1 MPCHDTS
8 GREMNF
14 KSTLN
19 EICTEDIQL
28 ILILDRVD
36 EDSTKRILRILGEFP
51 NLDYELISGSYG
63 NPGAARNAGL
73 KLTKGDWVAFWD
85 FDDVP
90 NSRALRTDFFAA
102 EKEGYDAVI
111 GGYEVLDFCNN
122 NKTVAHYL
130 GPDYLAKIG
139 LNPGIW
145 RFIFSKKSI
154 ENLNFPHISMGEDQ
168 VFIGQFFRN
177 SPRILVSKGI
187 FYRYFV
193 GDPRQ
198 TTKNRRLLWDLMIS
212 SEILLKAINDKT
224 AENKNLIAKLVF
236 RQLVTSIVRGEPKLK
251 ARAICKLIKNW
262 RVLQLSLR
270 SPNERKVMVHLTGG
284 LGNQL
289 FQFAAATSFSGGR
302 GIELETTF
310 GRPRMN
316 QKCEPEILSFEL
328 PNTWNIRN
336 KRFGSQ
342 IISKV
347 LGFNLR
353 KGINPSRFEE
363 RAPMDFLIGLL
374 SDLILTLFLKT
385 NVHVE
390 ASNGV
395 GFSSPLLYPNR
406 TNYLIGYF
414 QSYKWASSLEVLP
427 QLQQLR
433 SKDWNLTIEKWVE
446 ISKIERP
453 LVVHFRLGDYKLEKN
468 FGNLSKDYYE
478 DAINLGWEMGNYGK
492 IWVFSDEIEVAKK
505 LFGIEILDS
514 ARWIDT
520 SDESSANVLE
530 IMRMGNGY
538 IIANSSFSWWGAFL
552 SHSENPVVIA
562 PSPWFKGEEEPVD
575 LIPPHWM
582 RLNAKWN

>member
-1 MPCHDTS
+1 MLSIIMPCHDTS

-90 NSRALRTDFFAA
+90 NSRSLRTDFFSA

-111 GGYEVLDFCNN
+111 GGYEVLDFSNN

-212 SEILLKAINDKT
+212 SEILLKA
-224 AENKNLIAKLVF
+224 
-236 RQLVTSIVRGEPKLK
+236 
-251 ARAICKLIKNW
+251 
-262 RVLQLSLR
+262 
-270 SPNERKVMVHLTGG
+270 
-284 LGNQL
+284 
-289 FQFAAATSFSGGR
+289 SF
-302 GIELETTF
+302 T
-310 GRPRMN
+310 
-316 QKCEPEILSFEL
+316 
-328 PNTWNIRN
+328 
-336 KRFGSQ
+336 
-342 IISKV
+342 
-347 LGFNLR
+347 
-353 KGINPSRFEE
+353 
-363 RAPMDFLIGLL
+363 
-374 SDLILTLFLKT
+374 
-385 NVHVE
+385 
-390 ASNGV
+390 
-395 GFSSPLLYPNR
+395 
-406 TNYLIGYF
+406 
-414 QSYKWASSLEVLP
+414 
-427 QLQQLR
+427 
-433 SKDWNLTIEKWVE
+433 
-446 ISKIERP
+446 
-453 LVVHFRLGDYKLEKN
+453 
-468 FGNLSKDYYE
+468 
-478 DAINLGWEMGNYGK
+478 EM
-492 IWVFSDEIEVAKK
+492 
-505 LFGIEILDS
+505 
-514 ARWIDT
+514 
-520 SDESSANVLE
+520 
-530 IMRMGNGY
+530 
-538 IIANSSFSWWGAFL
+538 
-552 SHSENPVVIA
+552 
-562 PSPWFKGEEEPVD
+562 
-575 LIPPHWM
+575 
-582 RLNAKWN
+582 